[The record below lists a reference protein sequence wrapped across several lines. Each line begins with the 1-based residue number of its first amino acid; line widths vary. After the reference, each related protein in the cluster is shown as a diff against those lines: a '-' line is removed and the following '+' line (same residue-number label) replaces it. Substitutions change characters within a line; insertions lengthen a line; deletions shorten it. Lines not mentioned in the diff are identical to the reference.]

1 MEEKEEI
8 YSELYSVLNLLGK
21 SYIEKLQKQL
31 YQLIENSRNPNY
43 LPKYSFNEPLVNQ
56 NINKK
61 TISMLALIDLNY
73 WRKDNTEKQELV
85 DILNRNK
92 KTVDEYK
99 SIKYNTDNLF
109 KNHRV
114 VEQKPIQDVKIAKYK
129 ENFWKKIKKILKI
142 NAKN

>member
-21 SYIEKLQKQL
+21 SYIEKLPKQL

-56 NINKK
+56 NINRK

-92 KTVDEYK
+92 KMVDEYQ
-99 SIKYNTDNLF
+99 SIKYNYDNLF
-109 KNHRV
+109 KKDRV

-129 ENFWKKIKKILKI
+129 ENFWTKIKKILKI

>member
-21 SYIEKLQKQL
+21 SYIEKLPKQL

-92 KTVDEYK
+92 KMVDEYQ
-99 SIKYNTDNLF
+99 SIKYNYDNLF
-109 KNHRV
+109 KKDRV

-129 ENFWKKIKKILKI
+129 ENFWTKIKKILKI

>member
-21 SYIEKLQKQL
+21 SYIEKLPKQL

-92 KTVDEYK
+92 KMVDEYQ
-99 SIKYNTDNLF
+99 SIKYNYDNLF
-109 KNHRV
+109 KKGRV

-129 ENFWKKIKKILKI
+129 ENFWTKIKKILKI

>member
-92 KTVDEYK
+92 KMVDEYQ

-129 ENFWKKIKKILKI
+129 ENFWTKIKKILKI

>member
-21 SYIEKLQKQL
+21 SYIEKLPKQL

-73 WRKDNTEKQELV
+73 WRKDNTEKQKLV

-92 KTVDEYK
+92 KTVDEYQ

-129 ENFWKKIKKILKI
+129 ENFWTKIKKILKI

>member
-21 SYIEKLQKQL
+21 SYIEKLPKQL

-56 NINKK
+56 NINRK

-92 KTVDEYK
+92 KTIDEYQ
-99 SIKYNTDNLF
+99 SIKYNNDNLF
-109 KNHRV
+109 KKDRV
-114 VEQKPIQDVKIAKYK
+114 VEQKPIQDVKIVKYK
-129 ENFWKKIKKILKI
+129 ENFWTKIKKIFKI

>member
-21 SYIEKLQKQL
+21 SYIEKLPKQL

-92 KTVDEYK
+92 KTVDEYQ

-114 VEQKPIQDVKIAKYK
+114 VEQKPIKDVKIVKYK
-129 ENFWKKIKKILKI
+129 ENFWTKIKKILKI

>member
-21 SYIEKLQKQL
+21 SYIEKLPKQL

-85 DILNRNK
+85 DILTRNK
-92 KTVDEYK
+92 KMVDEYQ

-129 ENFWKKIKKILKI
+129 ENFWTKIKKILKI